1 MKKNEI
7 NPFVDMML
15 NVADGILA
23 IGSAIAPSGV
33 KGLSYWYINNK
44 NDKYFY
50 DNNGG
55 YFEIINKGLRY
66 TSANGESIKF
76 INLNLLV
83 TWIFKFKSKFKFVN
97 LKTFHITDKR
107 YDPNLNLQGNFI

>member
-23 IGSAIAPSGV
+23 MGIAVAPGGV

-66 TSANGESIKF
+66 TSANWESIKF

-97 LKTFHITDKR
+97 FKTFHITDKR
-107 YDPNLNLQGNFI
+107 YDSNLNLQGNFI